1 MLRFMAAKSRAA
13 ATRGA
18 IGGAALGALLVVA
31 ASAVDARPR
40 LELGAYT
47 GVFVPGDDNELGN
60 AWAPEQVPGV
70 GPVLGVR
77 IGFVPWRWSLGRGYL
92 ELGAEAES
100 RLSLASTG
108 SEPAYDRKTYL
119 APVVG
124 LHGHL
129 TLAYVPRAAARW
141 VPFLLVGGG
150 PETVFSSSPF
160 VQTDAD
166 AAAYWGAGL
175 RYQLQPTFALR
186 LDLRQGVIAGRDA
199 ERTATYEVNLGLSKA
214 IMFGPAPKPSL
225 PSDRDDDGIVDAGDK
240 CRDEAET
247 YNSYQDEDG
256 CPDNADLDNDGIK
269 NQDDTCPERIE
280 NFNGIADD
288 DGCPETDDDNDR
300 ILSHL
305 DKCPDAAEDYDKFE
319 DEDGCPDIDND
330 RDGVS
335 DALDECPAEPES
347 RNGYRDEDGCPD
359 ELPREIA
366 KYAGVVPGIS
376 FEMGD
381 ARIKKSSNAT
391 LKEAV
396 RVFRKY
402 PELRISIIGHTDDIG
417 TREENLDLSKR
428 RAEAVKWWLVD
439 RGIMPERIEAVGKGP
454 DEPKLPNTSPQNREL
469 NRRIEF
475 QLIIAPPVVAPPAP
489 AAPPAAPKP
498 APVAPKAQPAAPKAA
513 PVVPKSAATRERMPP
528 WATLLR

>member
-1 MLRFMAAKSRAA
+1 MAAKSRAA

-18 IGGAALGALLVVA
+18 IGGAALVAVLLVA
-31 ASAVDARPR
+31 ASAGEARPR
-40 LELGAYT
+40 LDVGAYT
-47 GVFVPGDDNELGN
+47 GVLVLDDGNELGN

-70 GPVLGVR
+70 GAVLGVR
-77 IGFVPWRWSLGRGYL
+77 LGFVPWRWSVGRGYL
-92 ELGAEAES
+92 ELGAEAEA
-100 RLSLASTG
+100 RLSLAATG
-108 SEPAYDRKTYL
+108 SEPAYGRNSYSS
-119 APVVG
+119 PVVG
-124 LHGHL
+124 VHAQFS
-129 TLAYVPRAAARW
+129 LAYAPSADARW

-150 PETVFSSSPF
+150 PETVFSSSPY

-166 AAAYWGAGL
+166 AAAYWGAGV

-186 LDLRQGVIAGRDA
+186 LDLRQGVTAGRDA
-199 ERTATYEVNLGLSKA
+199 ERSYTYEVGLGISKA
-214 IMFGPAPKPSL
+214 IMFGRPPRPSL
-225 PSDRDDDGIVDAGDK
+225 PQDRDDDGIVDATDK
-240 CRDEAET
+240 CPEDAET
-247 YNSYQDEDG
+247 YNSYEDDDG

-269 NQDDTCPERIE
+269 NQDDKCPERIE

-300 ILSHL
+300 ILSNL
-305 DKCPDAAEDYDKFE
+305 DKCPDVAEDYDKFE
-319 DEDGCPDIDND
+319 DEDGCPDVDND

-335 DALDECPAEPES
+335 DALDECPAEPEL

-439 RGIMPERIEAVGKGP
+439 RGIMPERIEAFGKGP
-454 DEPKLPNTSPQNREL
+454 DEPKVPNTSPQNREL

-475 QLIIAPPVVAPPAP
+475 QLIIAPPVVAPPP
-489 AAPPAAPKP
+489 SAPPAA
-498 APVAPKAQPAAPKAA
+498 APAAPKAA
-513 PVVPKSAATRERMPP
+513 PAAPKTAPVAPKAAPG
-528 WATLLR
+528 ATLPKKP